1 MMYNEFLKLSG
12 EDYNIVTGEI
22 YMKEIEPVY
31 QCSPEPLFKDK
42 QDFINWWRN
51 NKELCK
57 WMSNVL
63 RMKDKMQ
70 KDCQDMLEQK
80 TELEATI
87 LDKEI
92 KINGLNQ
99 DIEEKDIFI
108 KELER
113 SKEEA
118 IYSLRLSIAFAPD
131 KTMNDLR
138 LYFFPK
144 YEEAKK
150 DAIAQGIING

>member
-1 MMYNEFLKLSG
+1 MMYNEFLELSG
-12 EDYNIVTGEI
+12 ENYNETTGDV
-22 YMKEIEPVY
+22 YMKDIEPVY
-31 QCSPEPLFKDK
+31 QRSPEAMFKDK
-42 QDFINWWRN
+42 RDFINWWKK

-57 WMSNVL
+57 WMCSVL
-63 RMKDKMQ
+63 RSKDNIQ

-150 DAIAQGIING
+150 DAIEQGIING